1 MGFIIARKEYPFHPL
16 NNPSEHQGEGTS
28 AKFVFLVICF
38 IDTEIFLLRSFTNK
52 IMEWSLCKVVAKK

>member
-28 AKFVFLVICF
+28 AKFVFLVIYF

-52 IMEWSLCKVVAKK
+52 IME